1 MAKGLNDLY
10 SFDLSAATD
19 RLPIDLQKQ
28 VLSLI
33 YNQEI
38 ANAWNDILVGRPYA
52 VSLSDL
58 RKYSSDIIFDE
69 STLVNGKY
77 FKLKYSVGQPMGA
90 LSSWGVFSVT
100 HHFILQYCARQAG
113 HTTWFDDYALLG
125 DDIVIGNKE
134 VADIYYYTMTEVL
147 GVEINK
153 AKSII
158 STNGFAEFAKK
169 FISPTVDY
177 TPVGAKNIAQS
188 LKTFAHF
195 PSLLRDYISKSGLV
209 DNAKVRVLLDTLG
222 YNISLVSKKNLTSL
236 LYVLIGPFG
245 FINTGPISFKSVY
258 EQTGVEL
265 SPYDMKLRQIGYA
278 LDHLIPFVKDVL
290 REQWEKDHE
299 KAIEKSKV
307 IIKEILSYNQVKGF
321 LNIKVSPDLKALVPY
336 GTFPSPYILPSQW
349 SLKLTVLER
358 HIERLS
364 EETPYISFPYSLP
377 FVEGC
382 RYMIQNIKPPIPE
395 VSLIAKPRVVRPKF
409 KPTNYN
415 FFKEVRSR
423 MLTELKGKR
432 ILNE

>member
-1 MAKGLNDLY
+1 
-10 SFDLSAATD
+10 
-19 RLPIDLQKQ
+19 
-28 VLSLI
+28 
-33 YNQEI
+33 
-38 ANAWNDILVGRPYA
+38 
-52 VSLSDL
+52 
-58 RKYSSDIIFDE
+58 
-69 STLVNGKY
+69 
-77 FKLKYSVGQPMGA
+77 
-90 LSSWGVFSVT
+90 
-100 HHFILQYCARQAG
+100 
-113 HTTWFDDYALLG
+113 LG
-125 DDIVIGNKE
+125 DDIVIGHKD
-134 VADIYYYTMTEVL
+134 VADIYFYTMTEVL

-290 REQWEKDHE
+290 REQ
-299 KAIEKSKV
+299 
-307 IIKEILSYNQVKGF
+307 
-321 LNIKVSPDLKALVPY
+321 
-336 GTFPSPYILPSQW
+336 
-349 SLKLTVLER
+349 
-358 HIERLS
+358 
-364 EETPYISFPYSLP
+364 
-377 FVEGC
+377 
-382 RYMIQNIKPPIPE
+382 
-395 VSLIAKPRVVRPKF
+395 
-409 KPTNYN
+409 
-415 FFKEVRSR
+415 
-423 MLTELKGKR
+423 
-432 ILNE
+432 